1 MTEPNSLSVAD
12 SLHTLTLGDVLREH
26 RRSRPQHLA
35 LIDDKVRMT
44 YRELDDRVNRL
55 TESLRRI
62 ARVGQGGRIVWMG
75 QNSFRLFECLLA
87 AAKLGAITIPVNWR
101 QTADEFEF
109 VLDDVD
115 ADVVVWQE
123 TVVGDSAHE
132 ARGRKS
138 SKALWLQH
146 DATGIGSYEE
156 FLAASESIDREPV
169 VQSSH
174 AVLGLYTAA
183 FEGRPSAA
191 LLSHDALIFQSLAIA
206 RVAELSDTSVF
217 LNSGPLFHVA
227 TFMSAAATFQVGGT
241 NVFIPRADP
250 ELICRTVESERCN
263 RAFIVGTT
271 LDAIKDLNADG
282 RFDLSSLW
290 GNAAPSDYWPCTPSR
305 NPTTGRTN
313 GYGQTETMGL
323 VTFLGLGQASNGSHG
338 RPLPIVQLRIVD
350 VAGNEV
356 APGQVGELVV
366 RGPTVQVG
374 YLNRPELNAARRLG
388 SWYRTSDLGR
398 REDDGSITF
407 IGPITRLIKSGLENI
422 YPAEVEACI
431 AKHPGVAGVAV
442 LGVPDAEWGQSV
454 KAVIV
459 PNANHAISGD
469 EIIEHCKQRIASYKK
484 PRFVEIVNSLPRRPD
499 GTVDRM
505 ELDRLYGGGGYPGQG
520 SVSPIAGERR

>member
-1 MTEPNSLSVAD
+1 
-12 SLHTLTLGDVLREH
+12 
-26 RRSRPQHLA
+26 
-35 LIDDKVRMT
+35 
-44 YRELDDRVNRL
+44 
-55 TESLRRI
+55 
-62 ARVGQGGRIVWMG
+62 
-75 QNSFRLFECLLA
+75 
-87 AAKLGAITIPVNWR
+87 
-101 QTADEFEF
+101 
-109 VLDDVD
+109 
-115 ADVVVWQE
+115 
-123 TVVGDSAHE
+123 
-132 ARGRKS
+132 
-138 SKALWLQH
+138 
-146 DATGIGSYEE
+146 
-156 FLAASESIDREPV
+156 
-169 VQSSH
+169 
-174 AVLGLYTAA
+174 
-183 FEGRPSAA
+183 
-191 LLSHDALIFQSLAIA
+191 
-206 RVAELSDTSVF
+206 
-217 LNSGPLFHVA
+217 
-227 TFMSAAATFQVGGT
+227 
-241 NVFIPRADP
+241 
-250 ELICRTVESERCN
+250 
-263 RAFIVGTT
+263 
-271 LDAIKDLNADG
+271 
-282 RFDLSSLW
+282 
-290 GNAAPSDYWPCTPSR
+290 
-305 NPTTGRTN
+305 
-313 GYGQTETMGL
+313 MGL